1 MLLPIR
7 YRFGKLDD
15 GRKISFSKLL
25 ILKGKMVGVERT
37 PTNVGSPTIVKLF
50 ICYYIEL
57 DKVSDTSPEPPVYKV
72 RLFQVSK

>member
-1 MLLPIR
+1 
-7 YRFGKLDD
+7 
-15 GRKISFSKLL
+15 
-25 ILKGKMVGVERT
+25 MVGVERT

-72 RLFQVSK
+72 RLFKVSK

>member
-1 MLLPIR
+1 MRDFGEFVRVENSYDYRLLQKNSR
-7 YRFGKLDD
+7 EVV
-15 GRKISFSKLL
+15 
-25 ILKGKMVGVERT
+25 VGVERT

-72 RLFQVSK
+72 RLFKVSK